1 MIKNILPIG
10 KGSAEGFLMTP
21 EKIFMSKEKSAES
34 AYGQIRNRV
43 KYYAPKVVER
53 KAEKYDDKD
62 GMAEILESQAKIFIE
77 KQFRDFD
84 ESAKERY
91 LAVVLD
97 YIHRN
102 YPSSK
107 EVA

>member
-10 KGSAEGFLMTP
+10 KGSAEGFLMTL

-53 KAEKYDDKD
+53 KAEKYDDKVRYGGNSRKSGED
-62 GMAEILESQAKIFIE
+62 FHRKTSQR
-77 KQFRDFD
+77 FR
-84 ESAKERY
+84 
-91 LAVVLD
+91 
-97 YIHRN
+97 
-102 YPSSK
+102 
-107 EVA
+107 